1 MTVWPMNDELVW
13 SYVHEVAR
21 IARQFP
27 ERSEVQIADDVL
39 AQLHMT
45 VVELDARDD

>member
-1 MTVWPMNDELVW
+1 MSDELVW
-13 SYVHEVAR
+13 NYVHTVVQ

-45 VVELDARDD
+45 VVELEARDD